1 MATTRPT
8 TYAEYLLDGLHL
20 LCYAKGSS
28 VERDAGDAKPLRA
41 HAHYIKGTKS
51 SALVYNIDS
60 VATRDCALPWDA
72 CLSLLSC

>member
-1 MATTRPT
+1 MVSI
-8 TYAEYLLDGLHL
+8 YYV
-20 LCYAKGSS
+20 AKGSS

-60 VATRDCALPWDA
+60 VATRDCALP
-72 CLSLLSC
+72 